1 MLSLITAQVGH
12 QNECRGDVGR
22 TVEMHKKKSC
32 ETHTGEKCRYK
43 RQILKS
49 DLKYENGHL
58 IPFYPKIHII
68 SITKLSFFYS

>member
-32 ETHTGEKCRYK
+32 ESIQEKSVAIK
-43 RQILKS
+43 
-49 DLKYENGHL
+49 DKY
-58 IPFYPKIHII
+58 
-68 SITKLSFFYS
+68 